1 MAHLFLLRFQVEAV
15 MVGRRHLNRHTIG
28 DFETELG
35 ELINLIGVIG
45 QKTHG
50 LHAQIAQDLRADE
63 VLAFIS
69 LEAQCKICFKRIH
82 ALVLQLVSAKLVYQA
97 DATTFLTHVQNYA
110 TALFVNRAHSRSEL
124 ITAIAAQG
132 AECIA
137 GEAFRVN
144 ANQQIFPIGDIAFNQ
159 SNMGYGSCISVGIFV
174 LSLLVIGGSQAL
186 IKYITR
192 EKEA

>member
-69 LEAQCKICFKRIH
+69 LATRKREACLPGRCH
-82 ALVLQLVSAKLVYQA
+82 DLP
-97 DATTFLTHVQNYA
+97 DACT
-110 TALFVNRAHSRSEL
+110 EL
-124 ITAIAAQG
+124 RHG
-132 AECIA
+132 PL
-137 GEAFRVN
+137 R
-144 ANQQIFPIGDIAFNQ
+144 
-159 SNMGYGSCISVGIFV
+159 
-174 LSLLVIGGSQAL
+174 
-186 IKYITR
+186 
-192 EKEA
+192 